1 LESVVEE
8 WSLSIAQNEKKIS
21 REEMSN
27 YTARVL
33 LFGSYVLGLNSNDSD
48 VDVICVVP
56 NFINREKH
64 FFGDLADMFE
74 GRPGVKNLN
83 RIVSAS
89 VPIINFEYRGLPI
102 DISFSQLNREIVPK
116 DIDRQLSDELIDSI
130 IDQKDKT
137 SILGRKNNL
146 LILERVKYQ

>member
-1 LESVVEE
+1 MEGVVEE
-8 WSLSIAQNEKKIS
+8 WSLNIAQNEKKIS

-33 LFGSYVLGLNSNDSD
+33 LFGSYVLELNSNDSD

-64 FFGDLADMFE
+64 FFGDLAEMFE
-74 GRPGVKNLN
+74 NRPGVKNLN

-89 VPIINFEYRGLPI
+89 VPIITFEYKGLPI
-102 DISFSQLNREIVPK
+102 DISFSQLNR
-116 DIDRQLSDELIDSI
+116 
-130 IDQKDKT
+130 
-137 SILGRKNNL
+137 
-146 LILERVKYQ
+146 